1 MEGWQCPICK
11 KVYAP
16 FVTSCFQCG
25 DGNIRTST
33 GADYI
38 APKAVAVIH
47 PQEQID
53 RGMIKKKEDAKIIDP
68 PFIAC
73 PYLKNETKGLA
84 CAHTKTC
91 KGPCELVNKMNMEED
106 KECSKEENTSST

>member
-11 KVYAP
+11 KVYSP

-25 DGNIRTST
+25 ENITRIST
-33 GADYI
+33 GTDYI
-38 APKAVAVIH
+38 APKAVANI
-47 PQEQID
+47 QSLEQID
-53 RGMIKKKEDAKIIDP
+53 SDIYKKIFGEETVKTIEP

-73 PYLKNETKGLA
+73 PYLKNENKGLA

-106 KECSKEENTSST
+106 KE